1 MFAHA
6 CKTWHSIRRTLS
18 LPIRPIGHWCQGLAW
33 SKDNRTLLVQCMVE
47 NEIMVFDF
55 DGKALKSAGSIKV
68 GAGPAAIRTA
78 EP

>member
-1 MFAHA
+1 
-6 CKTWHSIRRTLS
+6 
-18 LPIRPIGHWCQGLAW
+18 
-33 SKDNRTLLVQCMVE
+33 LVQCMVE

-55 DGKALKSAGSIKV
+55 DGKALKPAGSIKV